1 MSSAAEAELA
11 ALYINAREAVYI
23 RQILHEM
30 GHPQPRTPIQTDN
43 STAEGVINNKIQPKR
58 MRAMDMRLH
67 WLCDREAQRQFR
79 FSWRR
84 GGKNLADYW
93 TKHHDK
99 NVRGEFLTSRV
110 NLGETASHC
119 YGMTAARVC
128 QTSPMIRLQTMSL
141 AVDQRGA
148 SGPGR
153 ATARQPSILAAC
165 LRKMKEFSILPLR
178 R

>member
-79 FSWRR
+79 FYWRP

-93 TKHHDK
+93 TKHHAPTHHK

-110 NLGETASHC
+110 NLRRETASHC
-119 YGMTAARVC
+119 HGMTAARVC
-128 QTSPMIRLQTMSL
+128 QTSPMVRLQTTSL
-141 AVDQRGA
+141 AIDQ
-148 SGPGR
+148 
-153 ATARQPSILAAC
+153 
-165 LRKMKEFSILPLR
+165 
-178 R
+178 